1 MAPKLFSI
9 MFPVLLMDAF
19 QDGDTRFPNRCCFGG
34 NFKLKRLQVKTKV
47 QTDVLDELLYADDM
61 DKNAS
66 SEAKLQRAMDQVS
79 QLCEN
84 YDLAIS
90 SRLNCTPYS
99 TWKNVQGTNYHCEC

>member
-1 MAPKLFSI
+1 MLFTTAS
-9 MFPVLLMDAF
+9 
-19 QDGDTRFPNRCCFGG
+19 DTRFPNRCRFGG

-47 QTDVLDELLYADDM
+47 QIDVLDELLYADDM

-66 SEAKLQRAMDQVS
+66 SEAKIQRAMDQVS

-90 SRLNCTPYS
+90 PKKTDVVLYTHQHLEKRTMNHLSL
-99 TWKNVQGTNYHCEC
+99 